1 MSGYESQNTLA
12 VNSISA
18 ASGTYQKIDLGIKS
32 TDDGTRNIVSEL
44 YGGYIKNSIDAIL
57 SGIGLAYSVTKSCQM
72 LENDPNSY
80 FVVGDK
86 KYIPNTPVGN
96 LHPYTEDGSPAGG
109 CRTIHMLG

>member
-12 VNSISA
+12 VNSIGA

-32 TDDGTRNIVSEL
+32 TDEEKKNLVSATFGAL
-44 YGGYIKNSIDAIL
+44 QRYQGIFL
-57 SGIGLAYSVTKSCQM
+57 SGTGLAYSVTKSCQM

-96 LHPYTEDGSPAGG
+96 LHPYTEDGSPAAG
-109 CRTIHMLG
+109 CRTLHMLG